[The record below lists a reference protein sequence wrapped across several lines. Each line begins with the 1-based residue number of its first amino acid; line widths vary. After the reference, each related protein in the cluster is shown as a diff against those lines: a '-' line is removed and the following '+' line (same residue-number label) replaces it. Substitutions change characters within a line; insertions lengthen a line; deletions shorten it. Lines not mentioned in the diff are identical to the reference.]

1 MRKKVNTHFEN
12 SLNGFHSIR
21 AFLEY
26 SSAANDVLNTRA
38 GKPLLSTH
46 LRGKKSTEIK
56 GFRRRSMG
64 WQNDLSNTCRNG
76 LLCGAAGRWAGVSGW
91 SGGVR
96 LRKKG
101 TPRCKREGPAC
112 DAERFGVFRPSP
124 ERGGHSG
131 GAPAAAVPHGD
142 GGEKTAVS

>member
-1 MRKKVNTHFEN
+1 MDKYGLAIYNENRVKKRLSTYLDCGGLASVIFPTMRKKVNTHFEN

-76 LLCGAAGRWAGVSGW
+76 L
-91 SGGVR
+91 
-96 LRKKG
+96 
-101 TPRCKREGPAC
+101 
-112 DAERFGVFRPSP
+112 
-124 ERGGHSG
+124 
-131 GAPAAAVPHGD
+131 
-142 GGEKTAVS
+142 

>member
-56 GFRRRSMG
+56 GFRPE
-64 WQNDLSNTCRNG
+64 NG
-76 LLCGAAGRWAGVSGW
+76 STAALL
-91 SGGVR
+91 
-96 LRKKG
+96 
-101 TPRCKREGPAC
+101 
-112 DAERFGVFRPSP
+112 FGVVFLMMVIGRVPWKQLAKLM
-124 ERGGHSG
+124 GTASG
-131 GAPAAAVPHGD
+131 
-142 GGEKTAVS
+142 SCRYQ